1 MLVMAFF
8 VVLVI
13 ARFFKLSHQTMD
25 ACAALPDENTRQ
37 CGKGIQRGE
46 MAGINVW
53 ATQIKSLT
61 RRLRRPPG
69 RKRGRKMINCDY
81 SYVATILLILLA
93 VAAGLLV
100 YALCVA
106 SKNADELA
114 DSMYSRMIQHNIS
127 MDNHS
132 HWGE

>member
-1 MLVMAFF
+1 MRQRHPAGRNGRYKCIGNANK
-8 VVLVI
+8 I
-13 ARFFKLSHQTMD
+13 AHTPPQT
-25 ACAALPDENTRQ
+25 AAR
-37 CGKGIQRGE
+37 
-46 MAGINVW
+46 A
-53 ATQIKSLT
+53 
-61 RRLRRPPG
+61 
-69 RKRGRKMINCDY
+69 KRGRKMINCDY

>member
-1 MLVMAFF
+1 
-8 VVLVI
+8 
-13 ARFFKLSHQTMD
+13 
-25 ACAALPDENTRQ
+25 
-37 CGKGIQRGE
+37 

-61 RRLRRPPG
+61 RRLRRSPG
-69 RKRGRKMINCDY
+69 RKEGRKMINCDY
-81 SYVATILLILLA
+81 SHMITILLILLA

-132 HWGE
+132 HWGEQKRK

>member
-1 MLVMAFF
+1 
-8 VVLVI
+8 
-13 ARFFKLSHQTMD
+13 
-25 ACAALPDENTRQ
+25 
-37 CGKGIQRGE
+37 
-46 MAGINVW
+46 
-53 ATQIKSLT
+53 
-61 RRLRRPPG
+61 
-69 RKRGRKMINCDY
+69 MINCDITGII
-81 SYVATILLILLA
+81 TILLILLMA
-93 VAAGLLV
+93 AAGLLM

>member
-1 MLVMAFF
+1 MGNENKIAHAPPQTATMA
-8 VVLVI
+8 
-13 ARFFKLSHQTMD
+13 
-25 ACAALPDENTRQ
+25 
-37 CGKGIQRGE
+37 
-46 MAGINVW
+46 
-53 ATQIKSLT
+53 
-61 RRLRRPPG
+61 
-69 RKRGRKMINCDY
+69 KRGRKMVNCDY